1 MRHAFPLAMALAAMS
16 LPAVAQDAST
26 PSAVMRDTDSA
37 MTCVQISDEAAQLSQ
52 TMGREPAGSLF
63 GRLGG
68 VARAG
73 AAMIIPGVGLAT
85 AAGDALT
92 APERE
97 RKEAEAK
104 AVENR
109 WYYLNGLYAGHR
121 CQDAPAATVP
131 TATSSAPVL
140 QTAPLNPNS

>member
-1 MRHAFPLAMALAAMS
+1 MNSSIPLALALAA
-16 LPAVAQDAST
+16 LAVPAIAQEANG
-26 PSAVMRDTDSA
+26 PAGVMRDTDA
-37 MTCVQISDEAAQLSQ
+37 GLTCVQISDEAAQLSQ
-52 TMGREPAGSLF
+52 TMGREPAGSVF

-97 RKEAEAK
+97 RKEAEAR

-121 CQDAPAATVP
+121 CQDAQEAALPAPAAP
-131 TATSSAPVL
+131 APAV
-140 QTAPLNPNS
+140 QTAPLAPGS

>member
-1 MRHAFPLAMALAAMS
+1 MRHPIPLAVALAATA
-16 LPAVAQDAST
+16 LPAVAQEANA
-26 PSAVMRDTDSA
+26 PAGVMRDTDSA
-37 MTCVQISDEAAQLSQ
+37 LTCVQISDEAAQLSQ
-52 TMGREPAGSLF
+52 TMGREPAGSVF

-85 AAGDALT
+85 AASDALT

-97 RKEAEAK
+97 RKEAEAR

-121 CQDAPAATVP
+121 CQDAQEAAAPATPPSTPTVR
-131 TATSSAPVL
+131 
-140 QTAPLNPNS
+140 TAPLNPGS